1 MAYKLGSQRRDTPYK
16 VIRKKMGSGILGEAN
31 NDGTIF
37 LSPDIKKGSNQEK
50 EVVAH
55 EGKHMDDMAS
65 GKLSYGDDF
74 IKYNGKTF
82 HRKDGKIN
90 YNGKWTEEGS
100 KDFPWEKAA
109 YKVGNAAKKQN

>member
-1 MAYKLGSQRRDTPYK
+1 MAYKLGTQRRDTPYK
-16 VIRKKMGSGILGEAN
+16 VIKRKLGNGILGEAN

-37 LSPDIKKGSNQEK
+37 VDKSVAKGSAREK

-55 EGKHMDDMAS
+55 EGKHMDDMSS
-65 GKLSYGDDF
+65 GKLAYGDDF
-74 IKYNGKTF
+74 IKYNGKTY

-100 KDFPWEKAA
+100 KDFPWEKTA
-109 YKVGNAAKKQN
+109 YKAGNAAQKQ

>member
-1 MAYKLGSQRRDTPYK
+1 MVYKLGSQNRQVPYK
-16 VIRKKMGSGILGEAN
+16 VIRKKLGNGILGEAN

-37 LSPDIKKGSNQEK
+37 LSKDIPKGSAKEK

-65 GKLSYGDDF
+65 GKLDYGDDF
-74 IKYNGKTF
+74 VRYKNRTY

-90 YNGKWTEEGS
+90 YNGEWIEEGS
-100 KDFPWEKAA
+100 KKFPWEQEA
-109 YKVGNAAKKQN
+109 YKVGNAAKKQV